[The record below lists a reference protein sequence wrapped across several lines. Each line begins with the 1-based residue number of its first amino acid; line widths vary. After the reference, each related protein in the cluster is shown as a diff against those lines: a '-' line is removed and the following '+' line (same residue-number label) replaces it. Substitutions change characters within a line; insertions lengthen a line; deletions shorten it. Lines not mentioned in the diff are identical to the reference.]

1 MCNVPD
7 TAEPY
12 FPILFACLHE
22 PECLS
27 HVTCKAAKI
36 SNPKLVQHFPSH
48 AAHEVKELPKSR
60 NNLANNDVYKPTLCQ
75 AYCWCWVHY
84 IKMLQKEQCLST
96 PHPFGTFVAPL
107 FKKLCS
113 TLTQSWKSNYP
124 NQCICANITITF
136 LFVAARFNGCYNG
149 ECVALSMP
157 TGKQLCFVSKQA
169 TVPVCLAF
177 PAAFLSSL
185 SQSVAHVWRTQEFLM
200 GGFSEVTS

>member
-1 MCNVPD
+1 MHHQPKILKKTKKKVVTSADVQLSAQNLVESKEILQLSYKKAYLCNVPD

-12 FPILFACLHE
+12 FPISFACLHK

-48 AAHEVKELPKSR
+48 AAHEVKELPKNR

-107 FKKLCS
+107 VKKLCS
-113 TLTQSWKSNYP
+113 TLTQSWKPNYS
-124 NQCICANITITF
+124 NQCVCANITITF
-136 LFVAARFNGCYNG
+136 LFVAARFKW
-149 ECVALSMP
+149 LL
-157 TGKQLCFVSKQA
+157 Q
-169 TVPVCLAF
+169 
-177 PAAFLSSL
+177 
-185 SQSVAHVWRTQEFLM
+185 W
-200 GGFSEVTS
+200 